1 MSARTAAVRLTI
13 GELSEA
19 TGMTVRNIRNH
30 QSRGLLPPPELE
42 ARTGYYGEQHVERL
56 RLIQAMQADG
66 FNLAAIRRLLSGSEL
81 RRAATMPV
89 EAPAVLTVAELEARF
104 GAADPELLAEAERL
118 GLLVPLGDGR
128 FEAPS
133 PALLRAAEDAVG
145 LGVPLPAALRAVEE
159 VNAGCEAI
167 ARTFVAL
174 FARELLGREADPVA
188 AVEGL
193 RPVAAQ
199 TVVALFQ
206 QAMAREAGRAIERA
220 AGR

>member
-1 MSARTAAVRLTI
+1 MSSRTAAARLTI
-13 GELSEA
+13 GQLSEA

-42 ARTGYYGEQHVERL
+42 ARTGYYGEEHVERL

-66 FNLAAIRRLLSGSEL
+66 LNLAAIQRLLSGSEL

-89 EAPAVLTVAELEARF
+89 EAPAVLTVTELEARF
-104 GAADPELLAEAERL
+104 GADPGLLAEAERL
-118 GLLVPLGDGR
+118 GLLVRVADGR
-128 FEAPS
+128 YEAPS
-133 PALLRAAEDAVG
+133 PALLRAAEDAVA
-145 LGVPLPAALRAVEE
+145 LGVPLAAALRAVEE

-167 ARTFVAL
+167 ARTFVVL
-174 FARELLGREADPVA
+174 FERELLGRDADPVA

-206 QAMAREAGRAIERA
+206 QAMAREAGRAI
-220 AGR
+220 GR